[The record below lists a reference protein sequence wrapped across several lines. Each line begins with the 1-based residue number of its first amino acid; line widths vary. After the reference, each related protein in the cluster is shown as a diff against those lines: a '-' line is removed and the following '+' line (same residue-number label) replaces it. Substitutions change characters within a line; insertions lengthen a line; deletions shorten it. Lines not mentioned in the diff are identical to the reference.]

1 MKSNTPVILDDFD
14 IDSYEW
20 IDGDRIPLV
29 EYETRLLNQ
38 AQYNAGLF
46 LLSANS
52 DLNWIFGIDDI

>member
-1 MKSNTPVILDDFD
+1 MRSNTPVILDDFD

-20 IDGDRIPLV
+20 INGERVPLN
-29 EYETRLLNQ
+29 EYEARLQNQ

-52 DLNWIFGIDDI
+52 DLNWIFGIEAI